1 MMALRIG
8 FKDMPSAMPP
18 SREHVGA
25 AGVLELVGKFE
36 QPTQQGGAV
45 VIGEIDEAGLGD
57 EAAKFDQVMRA
68 LAALH
73 DPGSCIEARGD
84 GFSPSR
90 QRQGL
95 GQRPYRRQ

>member
-1 MMALRIG
+1 MMTLRID
-8 FKDMPSAMPP
+8 FKDMPSAMSPP
-18 SREHVGA
+18 RQHVGA

-36 QPTQQGGAV
+36 QPAQQGGAV
-45 VIGEIDEAGLGD
+45 VVGEIDQAGLGD
-57 EAAKFDQVMRA
+57 EPAKLDQVVST

-73 DPGSCIEARGD
+73 DPGSRIEARGD

-95 GQRPYRRQ
+95 GQRPQRR